1 MFWFFAIPLLIIG
14 GVCVIALLILSYYEI
29 QEAMKRYREE
39 KREEKRYREE
49 KNKKAVAARINKKL
63 KVGDY
68 YVAEV
73 GLLDSGN
80 NEIEKVELRAEE
92 DANDYYVGQRIPLTC

>member
-1 MFWFFAIPLLIIG
+1 MFWLFVIPLLIVG

-39 KREEKRYREE
+39 K
-49 KNKKAVAARINKKL
+49 NKKAVAAIIKKKL
-63 KVGDY
+63 IAGDY
-68 YVAEV
+68 YEVKV
-73 GLLDSGN
+73 GLLDSCN
-80 NEIEKVELRAEE
+80 NEIEEVALRAEE